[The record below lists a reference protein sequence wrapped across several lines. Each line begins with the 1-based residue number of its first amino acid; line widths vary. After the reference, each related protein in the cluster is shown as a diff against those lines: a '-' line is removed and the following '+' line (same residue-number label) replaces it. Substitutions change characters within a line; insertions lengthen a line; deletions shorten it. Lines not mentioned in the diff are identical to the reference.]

1 MKKYFLTSAAALA
14 FCGLFTSC
22 THDLDYDG
30 GSAAQNS
37 VMRTYEQAFITAFGQ
52 PDPNQEWGFGSKNSS
67 TRAFTR
73 ALGDYQDY
81 SGDLKP
87 VDVTFPKDT
96 KDASKFLA
104 KVPDVI
110 QKIPADGNVNGGS
123 WYIDNTTAAVNMYTT
138 LGAIYVNGDVDFT
151 SKNFEINEG
160 SEIYIPSGSR
170 FKLDANSSN
179 HLKATIYIASGA
191 TLETSGELKID
202 NTGKVYNHGTII
214 CSRFEVNN
222 TAILYNVGTLTSSG
236 DVYIANSTSRIVND
250 GTITAAS
257 THVEG
262 SGALQNN
269 ADWTVTGNTVV
280 NCNFG
285 GWVNNGHWTTQN
297 YHYTAGSNNVINN
310 CFLKVTNEFNINMS
324 SASPENGFKI
334 DSKGGVETVNFNGG
348 KAGSDPNS
356 KSGPYKVI
364 MGGKSVFKVTGT
376 ATLDGGNRGWG
387 FFGPSSGDD
396 YAVFEAKNVVRAA
409 GLERNQGAVTY
420 GGKLY
425 VSAETHFAQG
435 HDGNPNN
442 LFIYEEGDFSVNT
455 NIYAPEF
462 GKTGKPSITIK
473 KTPCNPGFNDDDD
486 DDDPDAIR
494 VICEDL
500 SVTQAS
506 DWDFN
511 DAVFDVKFKNGD
523 NSQIEITLRAAGG
536 TLPLYIAGNEVH
548 ELFQKKNTAF
558 AISSGTM
565 VSSGLTNSTGKY
577 RWTGADGIK
586 APVFTINNDYGT
598 NDVKE
603 IAKAIPVQVV
613 KLVNGEKR
621 MVDIPWQKGAPSAR
635 IGVGTDYNWCDERV
649 NIKDCFRA
657 SSASSSG
664 DSYSTFQMYVDG
676 DLKESEGE
684 NAWYNVTVIE

>member
-1 MKKYFLTSAAALA
+1 MKKYLLTSAAALA

-30 GSAAQNS
+30 EAAAAQNS
-37 VMRTYEQAFITAFGQ
+37 VMKTYEQAFITAFGQ

-73 ALGDYQDY
+73 AVGTY
-81 SGDLKP
+81 SNYKGSLEP
-87 VDVTFPKDT
+87 VNVSFPEDT

-104 KVPDVI
+104 KVPDEI
-110 QKIPADGNVNGGS
+110 QKLPADGNVNGGS
-123 WYIDNTTAAVNMYTT
+123 WYINNTTTAVNMYTT
-138 LGAIYVNGDVDFT
+138 PGAIYVNGDVDFT
-151 SKNFEINEG
+151 SKNFEIKEG

-170 FKLDANSSN
+170 LKLDAKSSN
-179 HLKATIYIASGA
+179 QLKATIYIASGA
-191 TLETSGELKID
+191 TLETDGELKID
-202 NTGKVYNHGTII
+202 NTGKVYNHGAII

-222 TAILYNVGTLTSSG
+222 TAFLYNVGTLTSSG

-269 ADWTVTGNTVV
+269 AEWTVTGNTVV
-280 NCNFG
+280 NCNVG

-324 SASPENGFKI
+324 SASSENGFKI
-334 DSKGGVETVNFNGG
+334 DSNGGVETVNFNGG

-364 MGGKSVFKVTGT
+364 MGHKSLFKVTGT
-376 ATLDGGNRGWG
+376 ATLDGGNKGWG
-387 FFGPSSGDD
+387 FYGPADGE
-396 YAVFEAKNVVRAA
+396 YAVFQAKNVVRAA
-409 GLERNQGAVTY
+409 GLENNQGAVTY
-420 GGKLY
+420 GGNLY

-435 HDGNPNN
+435 NDGNPNN
-442 LFIYEEGDFSVNT
+442 LFIYEEGGFSVNT
-455 NIYAPEF
+455 NIYAPGF
-462 GKTGKPSITIK
+462 QSGTPDIAIAT
-473 KTPCNPGFNDDDD
+473 TPCNPGFNDRD
-486 DDDPDAIR
+486 DDDPNAIR

-548 ELFQKKNTAF
+548 KLFKKENPTLD
-558 AISSGTM
+558 ITSGTM
-565 VSSGLTNSTGKY
+565 VSTGKTNSKGKY
-577 RWTGADGIK
+577 RYTKLDGIK
-586 APVFTINNDYGT
+586 APKFTIDNNFNT
-598 NDVKE
+598 NNVKE

-635 IGVGTDYNWCDERV
+635 IGVGTDYNWCDETVDIR
-649 NIKDCFRA
+649 NWFTA
-657 SSASSSG
+657 SSATSSG
-664 DSYSTFQMYVDG
+664 DTYSTFQMYVDG
-676 DLKESEGE
+676 DLTESEGE
-684 NAWYNVTVIE
+684 NAWYNVKVIE